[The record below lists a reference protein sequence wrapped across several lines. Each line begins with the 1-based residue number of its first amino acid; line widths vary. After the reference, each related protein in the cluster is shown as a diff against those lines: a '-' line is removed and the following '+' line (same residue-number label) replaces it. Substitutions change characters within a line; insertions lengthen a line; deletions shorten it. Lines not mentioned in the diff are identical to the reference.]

1 MRSFV
6 GSGAGLMLREMRV
19 DKAFI
24 VAGGLSLDF
33 GLSSVTPQE
42 AEVRKAMIE
51 AAREVVVLADH
62 TVLQNESNHRVGP
75 LDLADTV
82 ITDAGIR
89 AAQSLELSQLGIRVV
104 VAGRVVNQD

>member
-1 MRSFV
+1 MFERF
-6 GSGAGLMLREMRV
+6 
-19 DKAFI
+19 
-24 VAGGLSLDF
+24 
-33 GLSSVTPQE
+33 T
-42 AEVRKAMIE
+42 AE
-51 AAREVVVLADH
+51 AREVVVLADH